1 MNQFYW
7 DDPYPIALELLRR
20 HPGVD
25 PLAVDWETLH
35 AWVIDLPQ
43 FADDKRFVSVY
54 LLEDIQKEWYEEAS
68 SR

>member
-1 MNQFYW
+1 MDRFFW
-7 DDPYPIALELLRR
+7 DDPYPIALELNRR

-25 PLAVDWETLH
+25 PLSVSWDTLH
-35 AWVIDLPQ
+35 GWVVELPQ
-43 FADDKRFVSVY
+43 FADDSRITSLY